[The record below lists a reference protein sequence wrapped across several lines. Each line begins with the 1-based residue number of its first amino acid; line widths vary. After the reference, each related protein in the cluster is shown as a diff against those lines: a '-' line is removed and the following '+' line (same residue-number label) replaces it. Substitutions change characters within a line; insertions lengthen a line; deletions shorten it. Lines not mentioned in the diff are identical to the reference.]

1 MAAHCLFP
9 LLQHLQEQEIAFPV
23 SKSFTTLW
31 KTPSLIFDSIVIVS
45 YLSGSWSELTNTS
58 VNTLTDK
65 NITKIHTQQMHEYH
79 NNIQQN
85 SQKWLLMINLTL

>member
-9 LLQHLQEQEIAFPV
+9 LLQHLQEQETALPV
-23 SKSFTTLW
+23 SKSLTTLW

-58 VNTLTDK
+58 VSTLTDK